1 MKKRDKRNKKQQK
14 SEEELIK
21 TNMDILNIRFYDED
35 IDAFILDNGTCVDLL
50 QIVTKDRE
58 NLQDDVV
65 RYDIYNLT
73 RFEKLYALP
82 HKDIG
87 LNFPINTSMQ
97 RANLQRKYRST
108 ADPVRRKWLQR
119 EIEELETLDAN
130 IERKEFY
137 RMYFADTKDELVKN
151 RRDILS
157 YIGYGRNKI
166 VKQIG
171 KDKKIQII
179 RKMQNMNTLVL
190 PEEFSIQGD
199 A

>member
-1 MKKRDKRNKKQQK
+1 MKKKKKNKK
-14 SEEELIK
+14 SEEELLK
-21 TNMDILNIRFYDED
+21 TNMDILKIRFYDED
-35 IDAFILDNGTCVDLL
+35 VDAFILENGEYLDLL

-65 RYDIYNLT
+65 WYDIYNLT

-87 LNFPINTSMQ
+87 LNFPINTSLQ
-97 RANLQRKYRST
+97 RSNLQRKYKST
-108 ADPVRRKWLQR
+108 ADPIRKKWIRR

-130 IERKEFY
+130 VERKEFY
-137 RMYFADTKDELVKN
+137 RMFFAGTKNELIKN

-166 VKQIG
+166 VKEIS
-171 KDKKIQII
+171 KEKKIQIV

-190 PEEFSIQGD
+190 PEEFSIQEEI
-199 A
+199 

>member
-1 MKKRDKRNKKQQK
+1 MKKKKKNKK
-14 SEEELIK
+14 SEEELLK
-21 TNMDILNIRFYDED
+21 TNMDILKIRFYDED
-35 IDAFILDNGTCVDLL
+35 VDAFILENGEYLDLL

-87 LNFPINTSMQ
+87 LNFPINTSLQ
-97 RANLQRKYRST
+97 RSNLQRKYKST
-108 ADPVRRKWLQR
+108 ADPIRKKWIRR

-130 IERKEFY
+130 VERKEFY
-137 RMYFADTKDELVKN
+137 RMFFAGTKNELIKN

-166 VKQIG
+166 VKEIS
-171 KDKKIQII
+171 KEKKIQIV

-190 PEEFSIQGD
+190 PEEFSIQEEI
-199 A
+199 

>member
-1 MKKRDKRNKKQQK
+1 MKKKKKNKK
-14 SEEELIK
+14 SEEEFLK
-21 TNMDILNIRFYDED
+21 TNMEILRIRFYDED
-35 IDAFILDNGTCVDLL
+35 IGAFVLENGEYLDLL

-87 LNFPINTSMQ
+87 LNFPINTSLQ
-97 RANLQRKYRST
+97 RANLQRKYKST
-108 ADPVRRKWLQR
+108 ADPIRRKWIRR

-137 RMYFADTKDELVKN
+137 RMFFAKTKNDLVKN

-166 VKQIG
+166 VKEIS
-171 KDKKIQII
+171 KEKKIQIV

-190 PEEFSIQGD
+190 PEEFSIQEEI
-199 A
+199 

>member
-14 SEEELIK
+14 GEEELIK